1 MLQRWRMGV
10 GRKCG
15 AAHAA
20 GCGTDQPSCR
30 LDGRMRRGRRFFDY
44 CRLLQDD
51 LMPRY
56 GATEHWAKIEAHRL
70 QPGAVAAR
78 LAARFPANRFNAARA
93 ALDPKN
99 IMANDVVDALFPRA

>member
-1 MLQRWRMGV
+1 MVV
-10 GRKCG
+10 GWG
-15 AAHAA
+15 AAHSA
-20 GCGTDQPSCR
+20 GCGTDPTQLQADVC
-30 LDGRMRRGRRFFDY
+30 MRCGRRFIDY

-78 LAARFPANRFNAARA
+78 LAARFPVDRFNAARA

-99 IMANDVVDALFPRA
+99 IMANDVVDTLFPRA